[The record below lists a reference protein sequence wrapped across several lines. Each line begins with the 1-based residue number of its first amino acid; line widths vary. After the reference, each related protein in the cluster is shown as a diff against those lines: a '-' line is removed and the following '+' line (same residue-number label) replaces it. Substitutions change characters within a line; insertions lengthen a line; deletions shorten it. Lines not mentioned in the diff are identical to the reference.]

1 MTPAL
6 SPMDHTNELNWAQS
20 SREFACICAGGTTG
34 MLVTRLLVIPGTV
47 VTDLHGLG
55 AAEQGFRAPLRRQG
69 SPRDR
74 SIERWPAI
82 RTPEAAAATD
92 VPAYGGVMTGSSIAP
107 ITTQLGQ
114 LGLGQQPWWVEQWM
128 ELINSYRYKKRLE
141 RAWDYARS
149 GNVLSI
155 RFEGRRVH
163 ARVQGTEA
171 EPYKVKLWLDTLTDE
186 DWGFVLEALGQKAR
200 WSAQLLAGVM
210 PQDIERAFAA
220 SGKRLFPFKLQEVR
234 SECSCPDK
242 ANPCKHISAVYFL
255 MGDRFSEDPFVL
267 FQLRGRS
274 RSQLLADLAVQR
286 RELLASR
293 AAAARAE
300 EPVAPAAPHP
310 VHGAITDPSRW
321 WTYSASLDP
330 DLVVITPAMEGE
342 TGLDEAG
349 ELPLAAEPRFPEANR
364 LFIEQLKA
372 QGMAMGQ
379 VAMAQAMGA
388 GA

>member
-1 MTPAL
+1 MT
-6 SPMDHTNELNWAQS
+6 S
-20 SREFACICAGGTTG
+20 SSLT
-34 MLVTRLLVIPGTV
+34 
-47 VTDLHGLG
+47 
-55 AAEQGFRAPLRRQG
+55 
-69 SPRDR
+69 
-74 SIERWPAI
+74 
-82 RTPEAAAATD
+82 
-92 VPAYGGVMTGSSIAP
+92 P

-274 RSQLLADLAVQR
+274 RGQLLADLAVQR

-293 AAAARAE
+293 AAAAQADQ
-300 EPVAPAAPHP
+300 PAGGPGPHP

-321 WTYSASLDP
+321 WTYATALDP

-349 ELPLAAEPRFPEANR
+349 DLPLATEPRFPDANR
-364 LFIEQLKA
+364 LFIEQLKS

-379 VAMAQAMGA
+379 KAMAQAMGA
-388 GA
+388 GS